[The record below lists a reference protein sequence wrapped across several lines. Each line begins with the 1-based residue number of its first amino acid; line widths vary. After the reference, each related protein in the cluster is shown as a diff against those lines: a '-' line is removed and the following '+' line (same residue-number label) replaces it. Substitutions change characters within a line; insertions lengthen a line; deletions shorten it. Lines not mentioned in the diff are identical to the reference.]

1 MYEGTI
7 RKREDGRYELQIT
20 IGRDENGKRIRKSFY
35 GTKKSEVSKKK
46 DEWLR
51 NHNINAVTKI
61 DPLEGT
67 KPFSEWADEWLE
79 IYKKPTVKPYTYLN
93 TYKTRVD
100 KYIKPYFKDRPINA
114 ITQID
119 VQNFFNKH
127 TYLSMALLK
136 TLSVI
141 LNSIFNKAIDNKD
154 ITACTSN
161 PAKNVTLKST
171 QKKKPKLAYNAMQQ
185 SIAIQW
191 CVKNKA
197 YDLLTILKTGIR
209 RGELLGLKWT
219 DVDFKNKII
228 YVNES
233 ISPEVDGVIDKDVK
247 NTSSERFIPV
257 DDELLNCLSEIERT
271 DEYIFPAIT
280 PNAYGKKAT
289 KRLKQM
295 SQECNIPRLTL
306 HELRHTAGTVLR
318 EKGVDI
324 YSISKLLG
332 HASIDVTV
340 STYVHNDIEV
350 LRRAIGL

>member
-1 MYEGTI
+1 MYEGSI
-7 RKREDGRYELQIT
+7 RKRDDGRYELQMT
-20 IGRDENGKRIRKSFY
+20 IGKDKDGKRIRKSFY
-35 GTKKSEVSKKK
+35 GTKKSEVAKKK

-51 NHNINAVTKI
+51 EHNINAVTKV

-67 KPFSEWADEWLE
+67 MAFSEWADEWLE
-79 IYKKPTVKPYTYLN
+79 IYKKPTVKPYTYMN

-100 KYIKPYFKDRPINA
+100 KYLKPYFKDRPINA

-119 VQNFFNKH
+119 IQKFFNTH
-127 TYLSMALLK
+127 TNLSIALLK

-141 LNSIFNKAIDNKD
+141 LNSIFNKGIDN
-154 ITACTSN
+154 ALCTSN
-161 PAKNVTLKST
+161 PAKNAVIKSN
-171 QKKKPKLAYNAMQQ
+171 QKKKQKLAYNAAQQ
-185 SIAIQW
+185 EKAMNW
-191 CVKNKA
+191 CIENKA

-228 YVNES
+228 YINES
-233 ISPEVDGVIDKDVK
+233 ISPEVEGVIDKDVK
-247 NTSSERFIPV
+247 NASSERFIPI
-257 DDELLNCLSEIERT
+257 DDELISYLSEIERVG
-271 DEYIFPAIT
+271 EYIFPAVS
-280 PNAYGKKAT
+280 PNAYGNHASRLL
-289 KRLKQM
+289 KRM
-295 SQECNIPRLTL
+295 SQDCNIPRLTL
-306 HELRHTAGTVLR
+306 HELRHTVGTVLR

-350 LRRAIGL
+350 LRRAIGI